1 MKKQIQNKTNRRRII
16 FSFNAPEAGQVSLV
30 GKFNNWDP
38 AKHSM
43 KNDGNGLWTKTVMLE
58 PGTYEYKF
66 LTDENWMLDTK
77 NDFSCFN
84 CYGTLNSLITVSPW
98 QK

>member
-1 MKKQIQNKTNRRRII
+1 
-16 FSFNAPEAGQVSLV
+16 
-30 GKFNNWDP
+30 
-38 AKHSM
+38 
-43 KNDGNGLWTKTVMLE
+43 MLE